1 MKLRMEIIDQ
11 RNRECIE
18 SPIRTPTD
26 YSKMWEKIMSLP
38 ITPAMTSGKIEAPI
52 RPLRA
57 SPVDPFEQASKKVFE
72 KVTAPEWGTKEWF
85 YNTTMRDKEHQN
97 QYVDSYGTVHRI
109 SAFT

>member
-11 RNRECIE
+11 RNRVEVIE
-18 SPIRTPTD
+18 PAPLTKNYAD
-26 YSKMWEKIMSLP
+26 LWAMIMGSFP
-38 ITPAMTSGKIEAPI
+38 
-52 RPLRA
+52 
-57 SPVDPFEQASKKVFE
+57 PVARSIAIDPKPFEKAAVKEIE